1 MTEREEKILELSIYA
16 INNDFYDYN
25 SRCELIPNTN
35 KYYVRISG
43 EESIQT
49 EGELINNF
57 MQLDSKY
64 KNEIIETYL
73 KEN

>member
-43 EESIQT
+43 EEAIQT
-49 EGELINNF
+49 EEELIDNF
-57 MQLDSKY
+57 MKLDDKY
-64 KNEIIETYL
+64 KIDIVSSYL
-73 KEN
+73 EEN

>member
-25 SRCELIPNTN
+25 SKCELIPNTN

-43 EESIQT
+43 EEAIQT
-49 EGELINNF
+49 ETELIENF
-57 MQLDSKY
+57 LKLEDKDKM
-64 KNEIIETYL
+64 EIVESYL